1 MLNFTELLYNNIGSR
16 VKAMRKSRKESQE
29 RFCYHTLQNQINIS
43 ALSRIE
49 NGKNDKHKNPYLLS
63 STQIEILCEYEKIKP
78 SELIWGED
86 GEKEDLIKM
95 LILAIL
101 MNSDKINP
109 FENKELEEWA
119 AFETK
124 INPNWE
130 NEMKNELS
138 QDERMQYLKDK
149 YGYFINSA
157 NANYYQMLDNHFD
170 PAYEKLSNLILKLL
184 LTDYK
189 FSNGFIS
196 HLINYTQNMAGIR
209 QETTQTDSIKGLIR
223 DFVTNKGEYSVILLD
238 NKSKDYSLFITAFE
252 KFWNRYK
259 NAYLA
264 YFDENLF
271 SLIDDTV
278 GARNDLKFIQNPD
291 FHSAFTANEFIQ
303 INEELLLLSD
313 YDDSNTILTNMNF
326 RLQLQQAMHMNLL
339 ADGETDME
347 LLQCLNKIRITTSD
361 QTNQYYQWQQR
372 ESIREQTSFD

>member
-1 MLNFTELLYNNIGSR
+1 MLNFTGLLYGSIGSR
-16 VKAMRKSRKESQE
+16 VKAIRKSRKESQE

-63 STQIEILCEYEKIKP
+63 ATQIEILCEYEKIKP
-78 SELIWGED
+78 SELIWGTD
-86 GEKEDLIKM
+86 DEKESFIKM

-119 AFETK
+119 ALETK

-130 NEMKNELS
+130 NELSRNE
-138 QDERMQYLKDK
+138 RIQYLKDT
-149 YGYFINSA
+149 YGYFINST
-157 NANYYQMLDNHFD
+157 NANGYRMLENRFE

-189 FSNGFIS
+189 FSSSFIS
-196 HLINYTQNMAGIR
+196 HLIRYTQNMAGIQ

-238 NKSKDYSLFITAFE
+238 NKSKDYSLFIAAFE

-259 NAYLA
+259 NIYLE
-264 YFDENLF
+264 YFVENLF
-271 SLIDDTV
+271 SLIDDTE
-278 GARNDLKFIQNPD
+278 GARNDLKYVQNPD
-291 FHSAFTANEFIQ
+291 FHSVFTANAFIQ
-303 INEELLLLSD
+303 LNEELLLLSD
-313 YDDSNTILTNMNF
+313 YDDSNSILTNMNF
-326 RLQLQQAMHMNLL
+326 RLQLQQAMQMNLL

-347 LLQCLNKIRITTSD
+347 FLQCLNKIKTAASK
-361 QTNQYYQWQQR
+361 QSNQYYQWQQKKSFR
-372 ESIREQTSFD
+372 EPTSLD

>member
-29 RFCYHTLQNQINIS
+29 RFCYYTLQNQINIS

-63 STQIEILCEYEKIKP
+63 STQIEILCEYEKIRT
-78 SELIWGED
+78 SQLIWGDD

-101 MNSDKINP
+101 MNSNKINP

-119 AFETK
+119 ALETK

-130 NEMKNELS
+130 NEIKNELS
-138 QDERMQYLKDK
+138 QDERIQYLKDK

-157 NANYYQMLDNHFD
+157 NANCYQMLDNHFE

-184 LTDYK
+184 LTDFK
-189 FSNGFIS
+189 FSSSFIS
-196 HLINYTQNMAGIR
+196 HLIQYTQNMAGVR
-209 QETTQTDSIKGLIR
+209 QGTTQTDSIKGLIR
-223 DFVTNKGEYSVILLD
+223 DFVTNNGEYSVILLD
-238 NKSKDYSLFITAFE
+238 NKSKDYALFIVAFE

-278 GARNDLKFIQNPD
+278 GARNDLKYVQNPD
-291 FHSAFTANEFIQ
+291 FHSAFTTNEFIQ
-303 INEELLLLSD
+303 LNEELLLLSD
-313 YDDSNTILTNMNF
+313 YDDSNSILTNMNF
-326 RLQLQQAMHMNLL
+326 RLQLQQAMQMNLL
-339 ADGETDME
+339 ADDKTDIAF
-347 LLQCLNKIRITTSD
+347 LQCLNKIRITTSE
-361 QTNQYYQWQQR
+361 QINQYYQWQQR
-372 ESIREQTSFD
+372 ESFREPTSFD

>member
-1 MLNFTELLYNNIGSR
+1 MLNFTGLLYGSIGSR
-16 VKAMRKSRKESQE
+16 VKAIRKSRKESQE

-63 STQIEILCEYEKIKP
+63 ATQIEILCEYEKIKP
-78 SELIWGED
+78 SELIWGTD
-86 GEKEDLIKM
+86 DEKESFIKM

-119 AFETK
+119 ALETK

-130 NEMKNELS
+130 NELS
-138 QDERMQYLKDK
+138 RDERIQYLKDT
-149 YGYFINSA
+149 YGYFINST
-157 NANYYQMLDNHFD
+157 NANGYRMLENRFE

-189 FSNGFIS
+189 FSSSFIS
-196 HLINYTQNMAGIR
+196 HLIRYTQNMAGIQ

-223 DFVTNKGEYSVILLD
+223 HFVTNKGEYSVILLD
-238 NKSKDYSLFITAFE
+238 NKSKDYSLFIAAFE

-259 NAYLA
+259 NIYLE
-264 YFDENLF
+264 YFAENLF
-271 SLIDDTV
+271 SLIDDTE
-278 GARNDLKFIQNPD
+278 GARNDLKYVQNPD
-291 FHSAFTANEFIQ
+291 FHSVFTANAFIQ
-303 INEELLLLSD
+303 LNEELLLLSD
-313 YDDSNTILTNMNF
+313 YDDSNSILTNMNF
-326 RLQLQQAMHMNLL
+326 RLQLQQAMQMNLL

-347 LLQCLNKIRITTSD
+347 FLQCLNKIKTAASE
-361 QTNQYYQWQQR
+361 QSNQYYQWQQKKSFR
-372 ESIREQTSFD
+372 EPTSLD

>member
-1 MLNFTELLYNNIGSR
+1 MLNFTGLLYGSIGSR
-16 VKAMRKSRKESQE
+16 VKAIRKSRKESQE

-63 STQIEILCEYEKIKP
+63 ATQIEILCEYEKIKP
-78 SELIWGED
+78 SELIWGTD
-86 GEKEDLIKM
+86 DEKESFIKM

-119 AFETK
+119 ALETK

-130 NEMKNELS
+130 NELSRNE
-138 QDERMQYLKDK
+138 RIQYLKDT
-149 YGYFINSA
+149 YGYFINST
-157 NANYYQMLDNHFD
+157 NANGYRMLENRFE

-189 FSNGFIS
+189 FSSSFIS
-196 HLINYTQNMAGIR
+196 HLIRYTQNMAGIQ

-238 NKSKDYSLFITAFE
+238 NKSKDYSLFIAAFE

-259 NAYLA
+259 NIYLE
-264 YFDENLF
+264 YFVENLF
-271 SLIDDTV
+271 SLIDDTER
-278 GARNDLKFIQNPD
+278 ARNDLKYVQNPD
-291 FHSAFTANEFIQ
+291 FHSVFTANAFIQ
-303 INEELLLLSD
+303 LNEELLLLSD
-313 YDDSNTILTNMNF
+313 YDDSNSILTNMNF
-326 RLQLQQAMHMNLL
+326 RLQLQQAMQMNLL

-347 LLQCLNKIRITTSD
+347 FLQCLNKIKTAASE
-361 QTNQYYQWQQR
+361 QSNQYYQWQQKKSFR
-372 ESIREQTSFD
+372 EPTSLD